1 MKLLEEKIKNDGQIL
16 EGEIIKVD
24 SFLNHQLDI
33 AFLEKLGEAIQEYFS
48 NRGINKI
55 LTIEASGIALAT
67 CVSQHFGNIPVLFC
81 KKQKNAN
88 LGDSVYQSQVKSYTA
103 KKEYTIT
110 ASKKYLGPD
119 DHLLI
124 IDDFLAEG
132 NALKGLIDVAAQ
144 AGAHIEGVSV
154 AIEKGFQE
162 GGKIIREAGYDL
174 LSLAIIDS
182 IDNGEI
188 TFRK

>member
-16 EGEIIKVD
+16 EGNIIKVD

-33 AFLEKLGEAIQEYFS
+33 AFLEKLGEEMREHFKHR
-48 NRGINKI
+48 NINKI

-67 CVSQHFGNIPVLFC
+67 CASQHFGNIPVLFC

-88 LGDSVYQSQVKSYTA
+88 LGNNVYQSQVKSYTA

-110 ASKKYLGPD
+110 ANKKYLGPE

-132 NALKGLIDVAAQ
+132 NALKGLIDVALQ
-144 AGAHIEGVSV
+144 AGAHIEGISV

-162 GGKIIREAGYDL
+162 GGKIIRKEGYDL

-182 IDNGEI
+182 IDKGEI
-188 TFRK
+188 TFRS